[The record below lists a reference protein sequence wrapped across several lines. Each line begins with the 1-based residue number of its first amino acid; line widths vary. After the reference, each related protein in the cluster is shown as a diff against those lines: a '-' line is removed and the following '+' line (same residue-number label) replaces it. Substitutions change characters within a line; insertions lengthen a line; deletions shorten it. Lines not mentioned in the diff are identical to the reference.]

1 MPSRRWQSAATAPL
15 VANGRPRML
24 NNAAIAAMIAAV
36 TDGKDLIDDA
46 CAEKAAAELTRD

>member
-1 MPSRRWQSAATAPL
+1 
-15 VANGRPRML
+15 ML